1 MLLSALRIRVHDE
14 RRLDAVERLVIRAT
28 SFDGADAAEVA
39 APVRVLRGAA
49 ERLTSRIAR
58 GGNRDDLAPRI

>member
-1 MLLSALRIRVHDE
+1 MLLSTLRIPVHDE

-39 APVRVLRGAA
+39 APVRVLRGAT

-58 GGNRDDLAPRI
+58 GGNS